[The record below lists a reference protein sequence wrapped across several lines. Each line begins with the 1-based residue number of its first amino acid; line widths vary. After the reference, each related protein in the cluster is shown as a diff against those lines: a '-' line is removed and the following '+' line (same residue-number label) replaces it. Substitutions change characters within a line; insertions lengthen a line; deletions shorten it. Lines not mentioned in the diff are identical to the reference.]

1 MIALFAN
8 NFLLPHITTVFQN
21 KKTRKKIM
29 YKRDWI
35 INIFTNG
42 TS

>member
-21 KKTRKKIM
+21 KKTRKKN
-29 YKRDWI
+29 YVQKRLDHKHI
-35 INIFTNG
+35 Y
-42 TS
+42 